1 MIEYLTKQDLEEAGV
16 VVPDGK
22 VSEFLQHANESL
34 AERIEAEVA
43 NSLSE
48 EEAEEMLEVQETG
61 DDDALQA
68 WIAVHVPELIEIVQ
82 DEIDILLDELA
93 A

>member
-1 MIEYLTKQDLEEAGV
+1 MIEYITKQDLEEAGV

-22 VSEFLQHANESL
+22 VEEFLKHANQSL
-34 AERIEAEVA
+34 AERIDAEVV

-48 EEAEEMLEVQETG
+48 EEANEMIEIQDSG

-68 WIAVHVPELIEIVQ
+68 WTALHVPELIEIVQ